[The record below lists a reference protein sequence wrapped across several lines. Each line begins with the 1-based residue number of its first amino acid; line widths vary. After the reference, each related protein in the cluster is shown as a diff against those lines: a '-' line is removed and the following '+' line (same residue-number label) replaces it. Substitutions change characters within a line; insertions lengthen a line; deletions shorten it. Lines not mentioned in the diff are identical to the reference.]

1 MSGLHAHGIRIP
13 EDLSIVGFDN
23 MAISTQTFPPMT
35 TISQDLELK
44 AQLAVDILRNQLKNS
59 VSSAE
64 SRILDVKLIERES
77 VLKR

>member
-1 MSGLHAHGIRIP
+1 
-13 EDLSIVGFDN
+13 
-23 MAISTQTFPPMT
+23 MT